1 MPIMIGYA
9 RAMGTDFKCYLV
21 EYMRTIVYQIP
32 RLKVKEPKTVASIII
47 RRAGLQS
54 LGGRRLVHLPE
65 RRRHNGPI

>member
-32 RLKVKEPKTVASIII
+32 RLKVKEPKTVASIIFDEPDF
-47 RRAGLQS
+47 RAS
-54 LGGRRLVHLPE
+54 VVADSFTCT
-65 RRRHNGPI
+65 